1 MATLL
6 ALCQLLTVRVG
17 ADGRMPHRMH
27 SNSEQK
33 IALTFDD
40 GPHKRYTAEILDIL
54 LEYGIPAT
62 FFVIGSNV
70 AENPELVCRALSEGH
85 EIGNHTYTH
94 PHLTNLKAEELF
106 QEMVATE
113 ELLLSLAE
121 YRTKLFRPPE
131 GYYSQTVSATL
142 EQLNYIPV
150 LWTVDTVDWRSPPAK
165 DIASTV
171 LTNTR
176 AGVIILCHDYVSGK
190 SNTPAALRLFIPEL
204 LKQGY
209 RFVTV
214 SELLMSD

>member
-1 MATLL
+1 
-6 ALCQLLTVRVG
+6 
-17 ADGRMPHRMH
+17 MH

-54 LEYGIPAT
+54 REYGIPAT
-62 FFVIGSNV
+62 FFVVGSNV
-70 AENPELVCRALSEGH
+70 VENPELVCRALREGH

-131 GYYSQTVSATL
+131 GYYSQTVSATM

-171 LTNTR
+171 LQNTR